1 MPVVRLRY
9 IFFSLFI
16 LPKLYKKIKMN
27 PFRKNVSNHK
37 IKVKFP
43 GTFEDMIAISTMGRG
58 AEKTDKEQMSNQQF
72 FSIQS

>member
-1 MPVVRLRY
+1 
-9 IFFSLFI
+9 
-16 LPKLYKKIKMN
+16 MN